1 MNSSTKILFAFW
13 AASLLCSCSHTPK
26 DIPNYTISR
35 VFKTDTLTTVDVHI
49 AGRLNPA
56 GLLLIAGKV
65 KADST
70 KILKLAIHYLL
81 PGNTDLSA
89 GDHSFFASIAYLKD
103 AEVKQTDTVKDYNG
117 YPVRLKVFGVDSTKA
132 QALLALQPDVVIGK
146 TVLGRFI
153 DDNAKTL
160 IIPFKDPTDKK
171 DELFVI
177 ELDAMGSIVSSVVPQ
192 KKVEDGAEK
201 WLVDKQGDYITIKD
215 SVLAQYPY
223 NGLGLPFYSIKAGI

>member
-1 MNSSTKILFAFW
+1 MIKISKSLTTICLLTAFFACGKKTQ
-13 AASLLCSCSHTPK
+13 SVPRYSVSK
-26 DIPNYTISR
+26 
-35 VFKTDTLTTVDVHI
+35 VFKSDTLTTVDVHI
-49 AGRLNPA
+49 AGRMSSA
-56 GLLLIAGKV
+56 ELLLIAGKV
-65 KADST
+65 RADST
-70 KILKLAIHYLL
+70 KFSRLAIRYLL

-89 GDHSFFASIAYLKD
+89 GDHSFFASITYLKD
-103 AEVKQTDTVKDYNG
+103 TEVKQTDTAKDYNG
-117 YPVRLKVFGVDSTKA
+117 NPVRLRVFGVDSTKA
-132 QALLALQPDVVIGK
+132 QALLALQPDVITGK

-153 DDNAKTL
+153 DDNSQTL

-177 ELDAMGSIVSSVVPQ
+177 ELNAMGNIVSSVVPQ
-192 KKVEDGAEK
+192 KKLEDGAEK

>member
-1 MNSSTKILFAFW
+1 MIFAFC
-13 AASLLCSCSHTPK
+13 ATASFYGCSNAPK
-26 DIPNYTISR
+26 DIPHYTISK
-35 VFKTDTLTTVDVHI
+35 VFKTDTLTTVNVHI
-49 AGRLNPA
+49 DGRLSPA
-56 GLLLIAGKV
+56 GLLLVAGKV

-70 KILKLAIHYLL
+70 KISKLAIHYLL
-81 PGNTDLSA
+81 PGNTDLNA
-89 GDHSFFASIAYLKD
+89 GDHSFFASITYLKD

-117 YPVRLKVFGVDSTKA
+117 NPVRIKVYGVDSTKA
-132 QALLALQPDVVIGK
+132 QALLALQPDVITGK

-153 DDNAKTL
+153 DDNAQTL

-192 KKVEDGAEK
+192 KKVEDGVEK